1 MYSKKVF
8 SMKNSPDVSIVI
20 PNFNCLKF
28 LPTCIESIRSQKGV
42 DYEIIVIDDGST
54 DGSLEWLNRESE
66 NDERLKV
73 YAEKGLGAGSARNL
87 AVQLCSA
94 ELVAFLDADDFWTEG
109 KLAKQVA
116 YHQQNESVVLSF
128 SDYEHIEEESGE
140 GIIGCFEFWP
150 RFSAIAATTESCGYK
165 RLTNPC
171 GTIFAENVVGT
182 SSVMIRKSAF
192 LAVSG
197 FDSSLN
203 SASDWDLWLKLAQI
217 GDVAFTKEK
226 AMGYLIRAG
235 SMTSNKGNRIKAME
249 TIVERHAVAATDE
262 FGGAFSFAK
271 ARLAD
276 GYREMYIAQRQPLR
290 SLQYSIKALCHVPS
304 STHVKSVLS
313 DVVQLFKGKPAT
325 R

>member
-1 MYSKKVF
+1 MR
-8 SMKNSPDVSIVI
+8 NSPDVSIVI

-28 LPTCIESIRSQKGV
+28 LPTCIESIRAQSGV

-54 DGSLEWLNRESE
+54 DGSLEWLTEQSAE
-66 NDERLKV
+66 DPRLKV

-87 AVQLCSA
+87 AVQLCNA
-94 ELVAFLDADDFWTEG
+94 ELVAFLDADDYWMPE
-109 KLAKQVA
+109 KLAKQLT
-116 YHQQNESVVLSF
+116 YHKNNPSVVLSF
-128 SDYEHIEEESGE
+128 SDYEHIEETSGQ
-140 GIIGCFEFWP
+140 GIVGCFEFWP
-150 RFSAIAATTESCGYK
+150 RFSKIAADKGGNYTLLPGA
-165 RLTNPC
+165 C

-182 SSVMIRKSAF
+182 SSAMIRKSAF

-217 GDVAFTKEK
+217 GDVAFSTDK

-249 TIVERHAVAATDE
+249 TIAERHVVAATNE
-262 FGGAFSFAK
+262 FSGADSFVK

-276 GYREMYIAQRQPLR
+276 GYREMFIAQRQPLR
-290 SLQYSIKALCHVPS
+290 SLQYSVKALFHMPS
-304 STHVKSVLS
+304 NVHVKSVLS
-313 DVVQLFKGKPAT
+313 DVVQVFKGGMVT